1 MYHSRVVLSIGGPVW
16 YMVRNHRCTV
26 PIDSVWANS
35 ETQNAFLSPGH
46 TMFRHDCPLAVK
58 PASTQWRL
66 LPKQTWTDS
75 LPIDMLLSVAS
86 VLVVAKPIS
95 EFSEGLMNYPV
106 HVRLQYTSTKTK
118 ELSPLSYEYKRYG
131 HYNRTRKE
139 INKCLFLYTPIHT
152 YAQGSETL
160 MKLITLPS
168 D

>member
-1 MYHSRVVLSIGGPVW
+1 MYHSRIVLSIGGPVW

-26 PIDSVWANS
+26 TIDSVLANS
-35 ETQNAFLSPGH
+35 ETQNAFLSPVQG
-46 TMFRHDCPLAVK
+46 MFRLNCPLAVK

-66 LPKQTWTDS
+66 LPKQTWTVS
-75 LPIDMLLSVAS
+75 LPIDMVLSVAS

-131 HYNRTRKE
+131 HYHRIRKRDKQMFLLVHSNTYICTRFRNTHE
-139 INKCLFLYTPIHT
+139 INNT
-152 YAQGSETL
+152 S
-160 MKLITLPS
+160 
-168 D
+168 